1 MGKLLEGIRSPRDI
15 KSLDREQLSALCE
28 EMREVIIETVSHN
41 GGHLASNL
49 GVVELTVALCL
60 AFDPPKDSIV
70 WDGRG
75 ALRDIPAGRK
85 VNLMP
90 LAAGT
95 AAPPF
100 RRHWGYRRQ
109 MLCRGRTAMWRR

>member
-49 GVVELTVALCL
+49 GVEELTVALCL
-60 AFDPPKDSIV
+60 AFYPPKHSIV
-70 WDGRG
+70 WDGG
-75 ALRDIPAGRK
+75 HKA
-85 VNLMP
+85 MP
-90 LAAGT
+90 IS
-95 AAPPF
+95 
-100 RRHWGYRRQ
+100 
-109 MLCRGRTAMWRR
+109 C